1 MGVGQCNDRPP
12 ASLLLETTLGEP
24 PHEHIEHYAQLL
36 QEWSTPGGKLR
47 ECSRLQTLSLAKSQS
62 ARNEGEE
69 RVVYEVLG
77 LQVILMGAQIF
88 TMRTLIQKQNK
99 TQ

>member
-1 MGVGQCNDRPP
+1 M
-12 ASLLLETTLGEP
+12 
-24 PHEHIEHYAQLL
+24 
-36 QEWSTPGGKLR
+36 R

-69 RVVYEVLG
+69 RVVYKVLG

-88 TMRTLIQKQNK
+88 TMGILNK
-99 TQ
+99 GKTKHGYIDTT